1 MTRYTKTSCIATEQT
16 SGRDSELTMMR
27 SRSVW
32 LETVEP
38 AVGGGEG
45 DGRSLDRRIRRPAF
59 DAGGEGSAMFE
70 MGGRACRLG
79 EIYQGPVA
87 PVGAAKAM

>member
-1 MTRYTKTSCIATEQT
+1 
-16 SGRDSELTMMR
+16 MMR

-38 AVGGGEG
+38 AVGGGEV

-70 MGGRACRLG
+70 DGR
-79 EIYQGPVA
+79 
-87 PVGAAKAM
+87 